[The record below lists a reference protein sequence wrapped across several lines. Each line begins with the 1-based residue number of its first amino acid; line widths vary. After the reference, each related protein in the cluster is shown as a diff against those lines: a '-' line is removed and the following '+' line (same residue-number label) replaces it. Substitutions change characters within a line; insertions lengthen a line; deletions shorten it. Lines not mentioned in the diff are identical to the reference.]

1 MTTGRSADHK
11 RVSGIIRRGHRGRCG
26 VRGATLLELIFVMVI
41 ICSVLAMAA
50 PSLRGFFGSRKT
62 SNAASQMLALMK
74 KARSQAVA
82 EGRVY
87 RFNLDT
93 DEGTYWLTAR
103 RGGVFE
109 HLYCEFGRIFT
120 LPDGTVACWLDESRK
135 DAYDCIE
142 FYPDA
147 TTEPTAMR
155 LIGRQGEVVDL
166 ECPSAT
172 EFFRMRSPYEDG
184 EL

>member
-1 MTTGRSADHK
+1 MITGRSADHNY
-11 RVSGIIRRGHRGRCG
+11 SGARGRRTSS

-62 SNAASQMLALMK
+62 SQAASQMLALMK
-74 KARSQAVA
+74 KAHSQAIA
-82 EGRVY
+82 DGRVY
-87 RFNLDT
+87 RFNLDI
-93 DEGTYWLTAR
+93 DAGTYWLTAEE
-103 RGGVFE
+103 GGVFE
-109 HLYCEFGRIFT
+109 HLYSEFGRIFT
-120 LPDGTVACWLDESRK
+120 LPDGTVACWVDDSRE
-135 DAYDCIE
+135 DDRDCIE

-147 TTEPTAMR
+147 TTEPTTVR
-155 LIGRQGEVVDL
+155 LIDRRGKVVDL

-172 EFFRMRSPYEDG
+172 EFFRIRTPYEDE